1 MMNESVSSVKMWAE
15 DALRLTPA
23 SDSLRATMAAT
34 WSSSNGL
41 LRGEELTWDSG
52 GEAEYLEG
60 LKAAGDDI
68 LLSELNRRAC

>member
-1 MMNESVSSVKMWAE
+1 
-15 DALRLTPA
+15 
-23 SDSLRATMAAT
+23 MAAT

-68 LLSELNRRAC
+68 LFSELNRRAC